1 MIELFRKITEFIRT
15 YPFFV
20 LRLALDAV
28 LIVSAVLLIRR
39 RKRLRRRQ
47 ELMIREQKSRQ
58 LTQRLSNPEYLERE
72 DMEYGRSYP
81 YQVRSEGIPPFA
93 GEGEEDVE
101 VGLAVQTQMLTRDY
115 LLPVSD
121 GIMIGRGANN
131 TVCIDDPDLAEHH
144 CRIFRLDDML
154 CLEAVAG
161 QPAYIER
168 SGSYH
173 QLGEAPVELA
183 SGDIIYAGASR
194 IILNFHLR

>member
-47 ELMIREQKSRQ
+47 EMMIREQKSRQ

-81 YQVRSEGIPPFA
+81 YQVRS
-93 GEGEEDVE
+93 
-101 VGLAVQTQMLTRDY
+101 
-115 LLPVSD
+115 
-121 GIMIGRGANN
+121 
-131 TVCIDDPDLAEHH
+131 DPTAL
-144 CRIFRLDDML
+144 
-154 CLEAVAG
+154 
-161 QPAYIER
+161 
-168 SGSYH
+168 
-173 QLGEAPVELA
+173 
-183 SGDIIYAGASR
+183 
-194 IILNFHLR
+194 